1 MAQTTRALIKKT
13 KENKWTKNSDMP
25 DESTNY
31 KVLFKNISIRTE
43 KKRTLVHHQNC
54 DLIILS

>member
-25 DESTNY
+25 DERQTIKCYSRI
-31 KVLFKNISIRTE
+31 FQFWTE
-43 KKRTLVHHQNC
+43 KKRTLVHHRDC